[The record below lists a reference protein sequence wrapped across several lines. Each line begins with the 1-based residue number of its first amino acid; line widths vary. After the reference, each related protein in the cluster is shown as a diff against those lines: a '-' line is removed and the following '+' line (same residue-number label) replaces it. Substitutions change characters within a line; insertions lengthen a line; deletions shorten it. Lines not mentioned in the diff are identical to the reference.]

1 MSQLA
6 HSPSLGHI
14 TTFGG
19 HPLACAGVR
28 GAFKALAQVDM
39 NQVETRCQAWQ
50 DALADHRAVRQVR
63 RLGAFIAV
71 ELANADHVSQAV
83 MSGLKPAQ
91 ESKTGVLMF
100 WFLSVPRAFRLA
112 PPLTATDQE
121 MEEGLALVLQA
132 LDSVK

>member
-1 MSQLA
+1 
-6 HSPSLGHI
+6 
-14 TTFGG
+14 
-19 HPLACAGVR
+19 
-28 GAFKALAQVDM
+28 M
-39 NQVETRCQAWQ
+39 NQVEARCQTWQ
-50 DALADHRAVRQVR
+50 DALAEHRAVRQVR

-83 MSGLKPAQ
+83 MSGLKSAQ
-91 ESKTGVLMF
+91 EGKTGVLMF
-100 WFLSVPRAFRLA
+100 WFLSVPHAFRLA